1 MPHLRITFQ
10 AEVATGTL
18 THTCSDNLNNA
29 ITEAEKFLAELKS
42 KGYAGVEACL
52 IYTSDENK

>member
-1 MPHLRITFQ
+1 MEIYKTLWGVTEPLT
-10 AEVATGTL
+10 EV
-18 THTCSDNLNNA
+18 
-29 ITEAEKFLAELKS
+29 IPKLKS